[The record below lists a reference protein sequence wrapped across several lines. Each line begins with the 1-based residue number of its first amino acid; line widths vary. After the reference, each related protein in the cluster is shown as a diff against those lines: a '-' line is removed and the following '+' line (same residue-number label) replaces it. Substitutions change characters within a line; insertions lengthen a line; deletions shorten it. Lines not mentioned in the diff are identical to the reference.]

1 MLEWGIVHIG
11 YYNISWQDSVP
22 AISLFILESYRVI
35 MMLYLTPLFFL
46 SKSVHQCANL
56 SYVYSF
62 AHISLFWRGAINEFF
77 LAKGLVTF

>member
-11 YYNISWQDSVP
+11 YYNISRHSVP